1 MNKEISK
8 SAALDLLVS
17 LIENSDNHKI
27 RFESLETIDKIAYIT
42 KGMFKDLENCLV
54 SDENPIVRASAA
66 KLIVKNFLEEG
77 YSLLKWAI
85 IYDDSAVVLKTLYD
99 LFKGANDHSINKL
112 KKALQKRLS
121 SIYGVIPDEAL
132 FFLDLELS
140 VSFFNI
146 NYLRIYSS
154 NSVNGVIKGNY
165 MMCAIK
171 KGHIVALNL
180 SNWGLNKLPESIGSL
195 SKLRHLIL
203 KNNNINTVPESTGLL
218 RHLRTLDLSDCKINS
233 LPDSLINLHMLKTVS
248 LCRNYNLEDIPRS
261 ILLMAKKDFFRK
273 YIWEG
278 VHLNEAFVLGLLEIL
293 TGSRLKK
300 LKKDEFIKYRDKA
313 CHYKTNDRGNVIGI
327 YIFHSQLSNLTI
339 IPEQISTL
347 TFLQELEVPNNDV
360 KFIPKSIGKLAC
372 LQRLNMR
379 NNMIEEIP
387 DLLNQLKNL
396 NCLKLS
402 GNRIKK
408 APEWIKMKL
417 DKLESTEDLNGFKRY
432 FFGITIT
439 EIIRRFPENIDLNN
453 ESI

>member
-1 MNKEISK
+1 M
-8 SAALDLLVS
+8 
-17 LIENSDNHKI
+17 
-27 RFESLETIDKIAYIT
+27 
-42 KGMFKDLENCLV
+42 
-54 SDENPIVRASAA
+54 
-66 KLIVKNFLEEG
+66 
-77 YSLLKWAI
+77 
-85 IYDDSAVVLKTLYD
+85 
-99 LFKGANDHSINKL
+99 
-112 KKALQKRLS
+112 
-121 SIYGVIPDEAL
+121 
-132 FFLDLELS
+132 
-140 VSFFNI
+140 
-146 NYLRIYSS
+146 
-154 NSVNGVIKGNY
+154 
-165 MMCAIK
+165 
-171 KGHIVALNL
+171 
-180 SNWGLNKLPESIGSL
+180 
-195 SKLRHLIL
+195 
-203 KNNNINTVPESTGLL
+203 
-218 RHLRTLDLSDCKINS
+218 
-233 LPDSLINLHMLKTVS
+233 
-248 LCRNYNLEDIPRS
+248 
-261 ILLMAKKDFFRK
+261 
-273 YIWEG
+273 
-278 VHLNEAFVLGLLEIL
+278 
-293 TGSRLKK
+293 
-300 LKKDEFIKYRDKA
+300 
-313 CHYKTNDRGNVIGI
+313 IGI